1 MQFQPPVEEI
11 RLKYYNHLKKLL
23 YIPVQFRGIDGIDNT
38 LFVGIV
44 ERYGFILIKFFIL
57 DLLKKSRN
65 GHLLKPLFERAEELF
80 SKLKELMV
88 KFEKWIA
95 LGSVDLFQ
103 LAEQKLLHAEDWD
116 KNFRSSKAWGQE
128 IARLTK

>member
-1 MQFQPPVEEI
+1 LQFQPPFEEI

-23 YIPVQFRGIDGIDNT
+23 SIPVQFRGIDGIDNT

-44 ERYGFILIKFFIL
+44 ERCWIIFICENKLIE
-57 DLLKKSRN
+57 KSRN

-80 SKLKELMV
+80 SKLKELLV

-103 LAEQKLLHAEDWD
+103 LAEQKLQHAEDWD